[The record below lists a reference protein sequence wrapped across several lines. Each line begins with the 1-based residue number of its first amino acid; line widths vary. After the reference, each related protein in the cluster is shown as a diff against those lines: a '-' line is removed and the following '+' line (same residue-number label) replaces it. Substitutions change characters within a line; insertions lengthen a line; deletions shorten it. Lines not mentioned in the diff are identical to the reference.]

1 MKNKNSSPTIIPQS
15 NRNSKNNN
23 HSHQLSLPL
32 ALDRNQ
38 QKSQI
43 VSIPGI
49 SVKRRDRYRLMRGD
63 GDEVLADF
71 LSLDEAIAL
80 ANQSTHQ

>member
-15 NRNSKNNN
+15 NRNSKNEN

-38 QKSQI
+38 QKPQI

-49 SVKRRDRYRLMRGD
+49 SPKQRDRYRLMRGD
-63 GDEVLADF
+63 QVLGDRLT
-71 LSLDEAIAL
+71 LDEAIAL
-80 ANQSTHQ
+80 ANQSTH

>member
-1 MKNKNSSPTIIPQS
+1 MKQKCNFSVVQNPLAKG
-15 NRNSKNNN
+15 R
-23 HSHQLSLPL
+23 QLSLPL

-38 QKSQI
+38 QKPQI
-43 VSIPGI
+43 VSVPGI
-49 SVKRRDRYRLMRGD
+49 SPKQRDRYRLMR

-80 ANQSTHQ
+80 VKGGAK

>member
-15 NRNSKNNN
+15 NRNSKNDN

-38 QKSQI
+38 QKPQI

-49 SVKRRDRYRLMRGD
+49 SPKQRDRYRVMLGD
-63 GDEVLADF
+63 DILGDRLT
-71 LSLDEAIAL
+71 LDEALKL
-80 ANQSTHQ
+80 AKRGEG